1 MHWPEQKHWNAWT
14 ADFLYC
20 CCCCCSPSFK
30 IEFLNGHVTATHSS
44 QIHSSYFS
52 SLHLTDFTISI
63 FFTFSQ
69 SIAIQSTRIA
79 FFCVC
84 VLAVRAHSIPFSP
97 LFSSLFF
104 LVSEWDGDVL
114 EISRISR
121 LDMGSYL
128 CIGKDQFRAFKYIF
142 EIQITQRMCIDFGH
156 EMCFFFLISLQI
168 HVDHLKENVH

>member
-14 ADFLYC
+14 ADFL

-79 FFCVC
+79 FFVC
-84 VLAVRAHSIPFSP
+84 VFAGSQSSFNSIFA

-128 CIGKDQFRAFKYIF
+128 CIGKLVLTYI
-142 EIQITQRMCIDFGH
+142 
-156 EMCFFFLISLQI
+156 
-168 HVDHLKENVH
+168 